1 MKKGRGGGRSVKRPR
16 TSLKIQKVPMLDVL
30 LKIKMDAVAATWCHG
45 HTIAFAIAGLR
56 VKNIGEDKERWERN
70 SWLNIPL

>member
-1 MKKGRGGGRSVKRPR
+1 
-16 TSLKIQKVPMLDVL
+16 MLDVL
-30 LKIKMDAVAATWCHG
+30 LKIKTDAVAATWCHG

-70 SWLNIPL
+70 SWLKIPL